1 MLCNYLG
8 VYLIVKKRLKV
19 YLGIIYIGY
28 LLTLIYSWNGFYK
41 DQVITTIGLVI
52 LIYLFNSDV
61 VRDLQSDLFY
71 LIIRPFTIVALVYLQ
86 PFYAMVFLSSFL
98 LIISRKHIWYKRIF
112 NSSAASMA
120 LFISTYFFHYFY
132 QNFDAGAMFT
142 TRFFVILLIA
152 IFLNILLESSLIFI
166 VASLE
171 KGKIDTNI
179 FITLITIIKTNMLTL
194 FLGLINVILFYYTNL
209 IGVAVFTFLVYF
221 IKPALQ
227 YREIFDNELSTYTNF
242 VLIILKQMDPV
253 THSHS
258 ERVKFWTVLMAKK
271 MKLSAAEVRQ
281 LSQAASWHDVGK
293 IEIPFHIINKPGKL
307 TDEEYD
313 LVKNH
318 PDRGYELV
326 KELHFFKKFLPV
338 IRYHHERY
346 DGAGYPTGLKG
357 EEIPLHARIMTITDA
372 FDAMTSD
379 RSYRMGMEMKD
390 AVAELSRYAGT
401 QFDPKLVNIFIE
413 ALKEEYGQSF
423 EKYNKEIIMN
433 VG

>member
-1 MLCNYLG
+1 MSN
-8 VYLIVKKRLKV
+8 KLK
-19 YLGIIYIGY
+19 IYISLIFFIY
-28 LLTLIYSWNGFYK
+28 FAAIIYSWNGLEFEN
-41 DQVITTIGLVI
+41 I
-52 LIYLFNSDV
+52 LITLGFTILIALFNFEMIK
-61 VRDLQSDLFY
+61 DLQSDSHYF
-71 LIIRPFTIVALVYLQ
+71 IIRPFTIPAIVYLE
-86 PFYAMVFLSSFL
+86 PFYAMLM
-98 LIISRKHIWYKRIF
+98 IGI
-112 NSSAASMA
+112 
-120 LFISTYFFHYFY
+120 
-132 QNFDAGAMFT
+132 
-142 TRFFVILLIA
+142 ILLIKLHKQPWYKKGFNA
-152 IFLNILLESSLIFI
+152 AAMGLSLFVSSYTFQLFYLDITSEDLFSPIFLIILFTSALLNFLLDSFF
-166 VASLE
+166 VFVAASLE
-171 KGKIDTNI
+171 KGKFNVNSL
-179 FITLITIIKTNMLTL
+179 ITLSTTMKTSLLTL

-242 VLIILKQMDPV
+242 VLHILKEMDPV
-253 THSHS
+253 THAHS
-258 ERVKFWTVLMAKK
+258 GRVKFWTVLLATK
-271 MKLSAAEVRQ
+271 MKLPASEVRQ

-318 PDRGYELV
+318 PERGYELV

-346 DGAGYPTGLKG
+346 DGEGYPTGLKG
-357 EEIPLHARIMTITDA
+357 EAIPLHARIMAITDA

-379 RSYRMGMEMKD
+379 RSYRKGMEMGE
-390 AVAELSRYAGT
+390 AVEELRKYAGT
-401 QFDPKLVNIFIE
+401 QFDPKLVNIFVD
-413 ALKEEYGQSF
+413 ALKEEYGQGF

>member
-1 MLCNYLG
+1 MK
-8 VYLIVKKRLKV
+8 ISLKI
-19 YLGIIYIGY
+19 YLGIIYLLYLITIFYSWSGFNRNQLMLALGLL
-28 LLTLIYSWNGFYK
+28 LLT
-41 DQVITTIGLVI
+41 I
-52 LIYLFNSDV
+52 LFDIDILK
-61 VRDLQSDLFY
+61 DLQSNMDY
-71 LIIRPFTIVALVYLQ
+71 MIIRPFSIPALVYLDT
-86 PFYAMVFLSSFL
+86 FYVILFISLFLLIKLRKKIWYKKLFNVASFSISLFLSSY
-98 LIISRKHIWYKRIF
+98 I
-112 NSSAASMA
+112 
-120 LFISTYFFHYFY
+120 FHYFIP
-132 QNFDAGAMFT
+132 NISGEIIFT
-142 TRFFVILLIA
+142 SKFFVVLLFIVS
-152 IFLNILLESSLIFI
+152 LNILFDSLLVLF

-171 KGKIDTNI
+171 KGKFNVDS
-179 FITLITIIKTNMLTL
+179 FITIMTTIKTSILTL

-227 YREIFDNELSTYTNF
+227 YREIFDNELSTYTSF
-242 VLIILKQMDPV
+242 VLHLIKQTDPV
-253 THSHS
+253 THAHS
-258 ERVKFWTVLMAKK
+258 ARVKFWTVLLATK
-271 MKLSAAEVRQ
+271 MKLSLSDIRQ

-318 PDRGYELV
+318 PERGYELV
-326 KELHFFKKFLPV
+326 KEVHFFKKFLPV

-346 DGAGYPTGLKG
+346 DGAGYPSGLKG
-357 EEIPLHARIMTITDA
+357 EEIPLHARIMAITDA

-379 RSYRMGMEMKD
+379 RSYRDGMEMKV
-390 AVAELSRYAGT
+390 AVEELKRNAGT